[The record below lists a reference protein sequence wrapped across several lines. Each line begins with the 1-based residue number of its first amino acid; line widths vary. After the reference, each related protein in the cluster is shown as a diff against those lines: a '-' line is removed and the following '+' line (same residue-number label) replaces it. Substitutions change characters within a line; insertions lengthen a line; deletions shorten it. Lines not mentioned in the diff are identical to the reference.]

1 MIIVKDAMPAE
12 DKIHN
17 AVRSALI
24 KDGWTIT
31 NEPFTLEYG
40 SDRFYADICA
50 QREEEAARRVIVVEV
65 KSFVGASPMRE
76 FELALGQYEIYR
88 DLLEMN
94 ALDYD
99 LYLAIDT
106 DAYTK
111 LTLRP
116 TFAMIC
122 TRHRVALLIVEAK
135 TEEIVQW
142 INAIPTRP

>member
-1 MIIVKDAMPAE
+1 MPAE

-17 AVRSALI
+17 AVRNALI
-24 KDGWTIT
+24 KDGWTIMD
-31 NEPFTLEYG
+31 EPFTIEYE

-50 QREEEAARRVIVVEV
+50 FREEDADAARRVIVVEV
-65 KSFVGASPMRE
+65 KSFAGASPMRE

-111 LTLRP
+111 LSLRP
-116 TFAMIC
+116 TFAVIC
-122 TRHRVALLIVEAK
+122 TRHHVALLIVEAQK
-135 TEEIVQW
+135 EEIIQW
-142 INAIPTRP
+142 INARPTLP